1 MLVFFFVF
9 VFCFFLQIFLQKLIV
24 KILKIVTLTP
34 GTKLGPYEGF
44 KV

>member
-1 MLVFFFVF
+1 MLGFFFG
-9 VFCFFLQIFLQKLIV
+9 FFLFTNFLQKLVFIV

-34 GTKLGPYEGF
+34 GTKLGSYEGF